1 MKKNVVG
8 HMMAPKVSK
17 KTRLKRL
24 NLFSR
29 FLCLLI
35 ALVVWL
41 LVVNLQNEGAYDP
54 DDQSKPGITTIL
66 S

>member
-1 MKKNVVG
+1 MKKDVVG

-17 KTRLKRL
+17 KTKLKRL

-35 ALVVWL
+35 AIVVWL
-41 LVVNLQNEGAYDP
+41 LVVNLQNEGTLDA
-54 DDQSKPGITTIL
+54 DDQRQPGITATV